1 MGPAGVSDMRVRF
14 KGYAPEVL
22 PSGAIRHRV
31 RVEGDPKRRI
41 LIPVGPEDPAFTEH
55 YWAARVGQTVE
66 TAHKAPKAPA
76 ASLDALVQD
85 YLASLQVRVEGGTA
99 SPHTLR
105 QRRSL
110 MLRACDV
117 LSPEGDRMGALHC
130 DLPREAMVHI
140 RDHWG
145 ARTAQADNCIK
156 ALRAAYDWAL
166 EKGRVTSNPA
176 MGLRRVHSS
185 KGGAVPWTPA
195 DLRQFLDHHPD
206 GTMPR
211 LWLML
216 ALFTGA
222 RRGDLTVLGRAHEVQ
237 RDGITWLDWQPGK
250 KGSAPASLP
259 MAPQL
264 LSAARGMKVQGRTY
278 LLSKHG
284 RPFRSPEVL
293 GNSVQGWTAEA
304 GLSGRSS
311 HGLRKALGGLL
322 GDLGCSELQIMSI
335 LSHTEPT
342 TSSIYTKSA
351 ERRRMASEA
360 MQMVGNL
367 KLW

>member
-1 MGPAGVSDMRVRF
+1 MQVRF
-14 KGYAPEVL
+14 KGYVPERL

-31 RVEGDPKRRI
+31 RVEGQAKRRI
-41 LIPVGPEDPAFTEH
+41 VIPVGPDDPAFSEH
-55 YWAARVGQTVE
+55 YFAARAGATKE
-66 TAHKAPKAPA
+66 AAPKKPSAPV
-76 ASLDALVQD
+76 ASLDALVND
-85 YLASLQVRVEGGTA
+85 YLAALEAKVEGGNA

-105 QRRSL
+105 QRKSL
-110 MLRACDV
+110 MLRACDA
-117 LSPEGDRMGALHC
+117 LSPDGDRMGSLHC

-156 ALRAAYDWAL
+156 ALRSAYEWAM
-166 EKGRVTSNPA
+166 EKGRVRSNPA
-176 MGLRRVHSS
+176 TGVKRVHSS

-195 DLRQFLDHHPD
+195 DVKQFLEHHPD
-206 GTMPR
+206 GSMPR

-222 RRGDLTVLGRAHEVQ
+222 RRGDLYLLGRGHEVQ
-237 RDGITWLDWQPGK
+237 RNGLTWLDWQPGK
-250 KGSAPASLP
+250 KGSAAASLP

-264 LSAARGMKVQGRTY
+264 LDATRAMKVQGKTY
-278 LLSKHG
+278 LLSQHG

-322 GDLGCSELQIMSI
+322 GELGCSELQIMSI

-351 ERRRMASEA
+351 ERRRLAQEA
-360 MQMVGNL
+360 MQMVGGL

>member
-1 MGPAGVSDMRVRF
+1 MSDVQVRF
-14 KGYAPEVL
+14 KGYVPERL
-22 PSGAIRHRV
+22 PSGAVRHRV
-31 RVEGDPKRRI
+31 RVEGQPKRRI
-41 LIPVGPEDPAFTEH
+41 VIPVGPGDPTFTEH
-55 YWAARVGQTVE
+55 YWAARAGHTIEVVDKKS
-66 TAHKAPKAPA
+66 AAPVT
-76 ASLDALVQD
+76 SLDAMIDD
-85 YLASLQVRVEGGTA
+85 YLFALEQKVEGGNA

-110 MLRACDV
+110 MLRAREV
-117 LSPEGDRMGALHC
+117 ITPEGDRIGSLHC

-156 ALRAAYDWAL
+156 ALRAAYEWAMEL
-166 EKGRVTSNPA
+166 GRVQTNPA
-176 MGLRRVHSS
+176 TGVKRVHRS
-185 KGGAVPWTPA
+185 KGGAVPWSPE
-195 DLRQFLDHHPD
+195 DVKKFLGHHPE
-206 GTMPR
+206 GSVPR
-211 LWLML
+211 LWLIL

-222 RRGDLTVLGRAHEVQ
+222 RRGDLYLLGRAHEVQ
-237 RDGITWLDWQPGK
+237 REGMTWLDWQPGK

-264 LSAARGMKVQGRTY
+264 LTATRGMTVQGKTY

-293 GNSVQGWTAEA
+293 GNSVQGWTTEA
-304 GLSGRSS
+304 GLTARSS

-322 GDLGCSELQIMSI
+322 GELGCSELQIMSI

-351 ERRRMASEA
+351 ERRRLAREA
-360 MQMVGNL
+360 MQMVGGL